1 MTYREPGRAVDE
13 TEVETTR
20 IREANARRFVSSE
33 MRMKMRDA
41 RSERLWRWLSYDGAV
56 LMIGI
61 IGVGVFGGIVAIAV
75 MYAHA
80 RFYR

>member
-1 MTYREPGRAVDE
+1 MTYRDPGRAVDE

-20 IREANARRFVSSE
+20 IRETEETKRRAFE

-41 RSERLWRWLSYDGAV
+41 RSERLWRWLSYDGSV